1 LYNVAERLTGRQ
13 TPKRTG
19 LPFAQIVLNPAFER
33 FAEEQPRL
41 KHRPRHHGYFAEF
54 LVRVLWTI
62 SATQRGDQSNDFS
75 TALQSGASQ
84 GSRHDIG
91 DEGIARDEYVSAR
104 DKNGDQ
110 SSSPAREK
118 LVEPAEIG
126 FRQHRE
132 PRQRGALVTVKRG
145 RNAPYPTSSIS
156 KFRLFLG
163 AIFHQ
168 PIRWISHDR
177 VDAVGRAP
185 REPLNRITQN

>member
-13 TPKRTG
+13 TPKHTG

-33 FAEEQPRL
+33 FAEEQPRF
-41 KHRPRHHGYFAEF
+41 KHGPRHHCYFAEF
-54 LVRVLWTI
+54 LVSVLRTI
-62 SATQRGDQSNDFS
+62 STAQRGNQANDLS

-104 DKNGDQ
+104 DENRDQ
-110 SSSPAREK
+110 LTSPAREK
-118 LVEPAEIG
+118 LIEPAEIG

-132 PRQRGALVTVKRG
+132 PRQRRALVTVKRG
-145 RNAPYPTSSIS
+145 RNAPYAAFSIS

-163 AIFHQ
+163 AIFH
-168 PIRWISHDR
+168 
-177 VDAVGRAP
+177 
-185 REPLNRITQN
+185 